1 MAHNMHTIDVDFTSG
16 VTINSLRE
24 TGTMADTMN
33 TAHFDR
39 TIRTLETKLARQRS
53 AVMDTEEMIK
63 AVQALKEKEVAAH
76 NTTTTKK

>member
-1 MAHNMHTIDVDFTSG
+1 
-16 VTINSLRE
+16 
-24 TGTMADTMN
+24 MADTMN